1 MFCFVVFIKAFW
13 RLMILFHI
21 LVGRICEIII
31 LCGIDKKDRY
41 LRQAHFILYL
51 FFSHNEV
58 GIFLLHKAKNFGK
71 MHLLRQI
78 DPSSSLLRPS
88 TLRQK
93 SKNVRFII
101 RCFYKNKHKYR
112 ICILYLPAHIIF
124 ICSGGENEQYTMQ
137 TQKYL
142 SKMQLNVAF
151 MLWLITRE

>member
-1 MFCFVVFIKAFW
+1 MFCFVVFIKAK
-13 RLMILFHI
+13 
-21 LVGRICEIII
+21 VGRICEIII

-78 DPSSSLLRPS
+78 DSSSSLLRPS

-151 MLWLITRE
+151 ML

>member
-1 MFCFVVFIKAFW
+1 
-13 RLMILFHI
+13 MILFHI

-41 LRQAHFILYL
+41 IRQAHFISYL
-51 FFSHNEV
+51 FFSLNSV

-78 DPSSSLLRPS
+78 DPSSSLRRPS

-93 SKNVRFII
+93 SKNVRFIM

-124 ICSGGENEQYTMQ
+124 ICLGRENSTPCKLKNIC
-137 TQKYL
+137 QKC
-142 SKMQLNVAF
+142 SSM
-151 MLWLITRE
+151 

>member
-1 MFCFVVFIKAFW
+1 
-13 RLMILFHI
+13 MILFHI

-41 LRQAHFILYL
+41 IRQAHFISYL
-51 FFSHNEV
+51 FFSHNVV

-78 DPSSSLLRPS
+78 DPSSSLRRPS

-93 SKNVRFII
+93 SKK
-101 RCFYKNKHKYR
+101 CSFYYQMLLQKQAQVQN
-112 ICILYLPAHIIF
+112 LYFVFTSTYYFHMF
-124 ICSGGENEQYTMQ
+124 GRREQYSMQ

-151 MLWLITRE
+151 ML